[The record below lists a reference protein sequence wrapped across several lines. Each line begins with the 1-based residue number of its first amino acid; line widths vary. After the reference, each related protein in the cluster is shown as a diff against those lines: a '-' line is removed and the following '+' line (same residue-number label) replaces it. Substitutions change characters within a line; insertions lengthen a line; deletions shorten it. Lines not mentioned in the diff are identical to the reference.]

1 MKRTISKMLGIAA
14 LAIAGIAGSLIA
26 TPAYAVTTTISCSPY
41 LPNTNSYPRDQ
52 AGHAQ
57 LCTRTVVNGGVTTNT
72 TPTTARANTLFGAVS
87 GAYAVNKVL
96 PAGVKSR
103 LETKNVKYFFF
114 NNRADGEQYFAGVAP
129 YSGGV
134 GGVINPPRAFVGAG
148 GHCGNTGYGYT
159 ILGTLYIAV
168 AIYDNCTL
176 TGTTQ
181 IVNPALEKTILHE
194 TGHAFDDTFSSFGDQ
209 ATVASKSA
217 AFDQLR
223 FSDLNA
229 LTTPKPGVT
238 PAVWSGMNL
247 AARDKH
253 VCTLFAPNNNKPS
266 ALELALGSTT
276 VGGPQGQVCA
286 VGSPN
291 GTRYQF
297 WKAIGNPPNM
307 NNDFTPA
314 QIVDNKLKY
323 FVQNNQELFAELF
336 VTEIYGSY
344 GTPNFLKFTDD
355 VLTNNAIATATP
367 GYTRAFDCTRK
378 VVTIFTTTLAK
389 PTAYP
394 PGCTTAGS
402 F

>member
-1 MKRTISKMLGIAA
+1 MLGIAA
-14 LAIAGIAGSLIA
+14 LAIAGIAGSFIA

-57 LCTRTVVNGGVTTNT
+57 LCTRKVVNGSVTTNT
-72 TPTTARANTLFGAVS
+72 TPTTARANTLFGAIS

-103 LETKNVKYFFF
+103 LEAKNVKYFFF
-114 NNRADGEQYFAGVAP
+114 NNRADGDQYFAGVAP
-129 YSGGV
+129 YSGGA

-159 ILGTLYIAV
+159 LLGTLHIAV
-168 AIYDNCTL
+168 AIYDNCSL
-176 TGTTQ
+176 TGTTE

-194 TGHAFDDTFSSFGDQ
+194 TGHAFDDTFSSAISQ
-209 ATVASKSA
+209 ASVASKSL

-223 FSDLNA
+223 LSDLNA
-229 LTTPKPGVT
+229 LTTPKPGIP
-238 PAVWSGMNL
+238 PAVWSGMNA

-266 ALELALGSTT
+266 QLEQVLGASLL
-276 VGGPQGQVCA
+276 GGPQGQVCA

-291 GTRYQF
+291 GTRYDR
-297 WKAIGNPPNM
+297 WKDLSVPPVLT
-307 NNDFTPA
+307 NDFTPA
-314 QIVDNKLKY
+314 QIVDNKMPY

-394 PGCTTAGS
+394 PGCTTTGS